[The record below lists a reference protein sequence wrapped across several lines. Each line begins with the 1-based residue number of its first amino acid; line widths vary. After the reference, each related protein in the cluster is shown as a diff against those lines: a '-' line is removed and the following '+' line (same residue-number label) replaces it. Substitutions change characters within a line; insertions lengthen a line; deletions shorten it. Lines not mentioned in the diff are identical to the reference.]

1 MRRIFRVVRGLRE
14 MLIGVALL
22 LTPALARAAPPARP
36 APDFARPDAGPS
48 RIAKAERET
57 LGGAYERASDRLE
70 WVNRGTEMRRVNVG
84 LLGRRNATD
93 NEAFQAERPSVP
105 PPLIR
110 HW

>member
-1 MRRIFRVVRGLRE
+1 VRGLRE
-14 MLIGVALL
+14 VLIGVALL
-22 LTPALARAAPPARP
+22 FTPALARAAPAPDWARP
-36 APDFARPDAGPS
+36 GAGPS
-48 RIAKAERET
+48 RIAKVERET

-93 NEAFQAERPSVP
+93 NAAFQAERPSVP
-105 PPLIR
+105 PPLIQ